1 MSLIDIKMG
10 RATKAGQAPQQAC
23 HLSMPWQGLHCQNE
37 GNSCGADQLLTTI
50 SNVGWNAE
58 IHAEMLQL
66 LIGLGSTGAPI
77 TAENTGL
84 LATLMLC
91 RPYGAQRQCRNGV

>member
-23 HLSMPWQGLHCQNE
+23 HLSMPWQGCHCQNE
-37 GNSCGADQLLTTI
+37 GNSCGAEQLLTTI

-58 IHAEMLQL
+58 ILAEMLQ
-66 LIGLGSTGAPI
+66 P
-77 TAENTGL
+77 
-84 LATLMLC
+84 
-91 RPYGAQRQCRNGV
+91 